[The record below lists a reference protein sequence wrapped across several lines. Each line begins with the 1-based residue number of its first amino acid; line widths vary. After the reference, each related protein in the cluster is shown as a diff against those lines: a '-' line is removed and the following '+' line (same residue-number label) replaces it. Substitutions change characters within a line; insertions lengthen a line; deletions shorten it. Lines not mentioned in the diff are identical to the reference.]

1 MLEIVNVTKKYLD
14 QFILNE
20 VNLKI
25 EGPAF
30 IGIHGRSGAGKTT
43 LLNIIGGLEED
54 YQGIVKFNG
63 VNIKKDRQRYRLHY
77 VCTLYQQV
85 ALLSKWSIKN
95 NLNLYSYFSHQQSP
109 IEEKP
114 LLKKLNMNGMKVK
127 CCGQLSGGQQQRLAL
142 VRGLKK
148 DPAIIL
154 CDEPTSALDQE
165 NAVNMM
171 KLLKE
176 YAQKAIVIMVS
187 HDIHMLSQYCDHILY
202 LHEGQLDQTY
212 ISSPRRLTPMKK
224 RRKRRIVIDYYQLL
238 KESYKSQKERHLL
251 SVFAV
256 MFGTI
261 CLMLTLVVSYG
272 LKQETF
278 KEIKKLFPQQ
288 CISLKFTDRHWLDT
302 QDATALMEA
311 NEHIQGAYL
320 NLPYIDFL
328 GISKDSGEIL
338 FIGDNTRC
346 AHENLRLLYGRQP
359 QNESE
364 IMLSKNTYEQLFGET
379 LSEKT
384 VYGHYQY
391 ADQERRFSFQVV
403 GIVDEYTSMDTIYR
417 KSLDE
422 LKIIEHLFDLSSVTG
437 DYLMLYSDGAI
448 EELLTFYRNQ
458 FPEYEYKEVGADIS
472 DQITGILKK
481 VSYFLYGITGVMLVT
496 IFLLLGMTV
505 YLNITEKI
513 KEIGLFRMIGASS
526 RQILY
531 LQGLDI
537 VIISLSGG
545 ISGVLFVQLLLSQG
559 SQLLIETLGFTVVK
573 AIPLLWSVGVVI
585 LMGGLGLLSGFLPM
599 RLLSKVSLMDC
610 LKDQGY

>member
-1 MLEIVNVTKKYLD
+1 MLELVNIAKKHHDQCILD
-14 QFILNE
+14 GI
-20 VNLKI
+20 NLKI
-25 EGPAF
+25 EGPVF

-43 LLNIIGGLEED
+43 LLNIIGGLDED

-63 VNIKKDRQRYRLHY
+63 VNIKKNRQQYRLHY
-77 VCTLYQQV
+77 VCNLYQQV
-85 ALLSKWSIKN
+85 ALLSKWSVKN
-95 NLNLYSYFSHQQSP
+95 NLNLYSYFSHRQSP
-109 IEEKP
+109 LDEKE
-114 LLKKLNMNGMKVK
+114 LLDKLNMREIKVK

-176 YAQKAIVIMVS
+176 FSQKAIVIMVS
-187 HDIHMLSQYCDHILY
+187 HDVHLLSQYCDRVLY
-202 LHEGQLDQTY
+202 LHEGRLDQSLVASNY
-212 ISSPRRLTPMKK
+212 RLSPMKK
-224 RRKRRIVIDYYQLL
+224 RRKRRVLIDYYQLL

-256 MFGTI
+256 MFGTV

-272 LKQETF
+272 LKQESF
-278 KEIKKLFPQQ
+278 KEIKKLFPTQ
-288 CISLKFTDRHWLDT
+288 CISLKFKDRHWLDIK
-302 QDATALMEA
+302 DAATLMEA

-320 NLPYIDFL
+320 NLPYVDFL
-328 GISKDSGEIL
+328 GIGKDSGEIL

-346 AHENLRLLYGRQP
+346 AHDDLRLLFGRMP
-359 QNESE
+359 EKENE
-364 IMLSKNTYEQLFGET
+364 IMLSKNTYERLFGET
-379 LSEKT
+379 MGEKT
-384 VYGHYQY
+384 VYGYYQY
-391 ADQERRFSFQVV
+391 ENQEKRYGMQVV

-417 KSLDE
+417 RSLDE
-422 LKIIEHLFDLSSVTG
+422 LKIIENLFNLSNVTG

-448 EELLTFYRNQ
+448 EELLTFYRHQ

-472 DQITGILKK
+472 DQMMGILKK

-505 YLNITEKI
+505 YLNITEKM

-526 RQILY
+526 RQILS

-537 VIISLSGG
+537 LIISLAGG
-545 ISGVLFVQLLLSQG
+545 IGGVIFVQLLLSQG
-559 SQLLIETLGFTVVK
+559 SQLLIETLGFTVIK
-573 AIPLLWSVGVVI
+573 AIPTLWSAGVV
-585 LMGGLGLLSGFLPM
+585 LFMGSLGILSGFLPM
-599 RLLSKVSLMDC
+599 HLLSRLSLLDC

>member
-1 MLEIVNVTKKYLD
+1 MLELVNVTKKYRD
-14 QFILNE
+14 QFILNK

-25 EGPAF
+25 DGPAF
-30 IGIHGRSGAGKTT
+30 VGIYGRSGAGKTT

-77 VCTLYQQV
+77 VCTLYQQI
-85 ALLSKWSIKN
+85 ALLSKWSVKN
-95 NLNLYSYFSHQQSP
+95 NLNLYSYLSHQQSL
-109 IEEKP
+109 IEEKE

-165 NAVNMM
+165 NAVKMM
-171 KLLKE
+171 MLLKE
-176 YAQKAIVIMVS
+176 YAQKAIVIIVS
-187 HDIHMLSQYCDHILY
+187 HDTNLLSQYCDHILY

-212 ISSPRRLTPMKK
+212 ISSPNRLTPIKK
-224 RRKRRIVIDYYQLL
+224 RGKRRIIIDYYQLL

-256 MFGTI
+256 MFGTV

-288 CISLKFTDRHWLDT
+288 CISLKFMDRHWLDI

-320 NLPYIDFL
+320 NLPYIEFL

-346 AHENLRLLYGRQP
+346 AHEELRLLFGRLP
-359 QNESE
+359 QKESE
-364 IMLSKNTYEQLFGET
+364 IMLSKNTYERMFGET

-391 ADQERRFSFQVV
+391 ADQEKRFGFQVV
-403 GIVDEYTSMDTIYR
+403 GVVDEYTGMDTIYR
-417 KSLDE
+417 NSLDE
-422 LKIIEHLFDLSSVTG
+422 LKIIESLFALPSVTG
-437 DYLMLYSDGAI
+437 DYLMLYSDGGI
-448 EELLTFYRNQ
+448 DELLAFYRNQ
-458 FPEYEYKEVGADIS
+458 FPEYEYKEVGANIS
-472 DQITGILKK
+472 EQITGIFQK

-513 KEIGLFRMIGASS
+513 KEIGLFRMIGASR

-537 VIISLSGG
+537 LIISITGG
-545 ISGVLFVQLLLSQG
+545 VGGVLFVQLLLSQG
-559 SQLLIETLGFTVVK
+559 SQMLIETLGFTVIK
-573 AIPLLWSVGVVI
+573 AIPLLWSAGVVV
-585 LMGGLGLLSGFLPM
+585 LMGSLGLFSGFLPM
-599 RLLSKVSLMDC
+599 RKLSKVSLIDC
-610 LKDQGY
+610 LKDHGY

>member
-1 MLEIVNVTKKYLD
+1 MLELVNVTKKYRD
-14 QFILNE
+14 QCILNK

-25 EGPAF
+25 EGPAL
-30 IGIHGRSGAGKTT
+30 IGIHGQSGAGKTT

-63 VNIKKDRQRYRLHY
+63 INIKKDRQQYRLHY

-85 ALLSKWSIKN
+85 ALLSKWSVKN
-95 NLNLYSYFSHQQSP
+95 NLNLYSYFSHRQSVV
-109 IEEKP
+109 EEKQ
-114 LLKKLNMNGMKVK
+114 LLKKLNMNGIKVK
-127 CCGQLSGGQQQRLAL
+127 CCGQLSGGQQQRLSL

-165 NAVNMM
+165 NAVNMIE
-171 KLLKE
+171 LLKE
-176 YAQKAIVIMVS
+176 YAQKAIVIIVS
-187 HDIHMLSQYCDHILY
+187 HDINLLSQYCNHILY
-202 LHEGQLDQTY
+202 LHDGQLDQTN
-212 ISSPRRLTPMKK
+212 ISSPYRLSPMKK
-224 RRKRRIVIDYYQLL
+224 KRKRRIILDYYQLL
-238 KESYKSQKERHLL
+238 KESFKSQKERHLL

-278 KEIKKLFPQQ
+278 KEIKKIFPQQ
-288 CISLKFTDRHWLDT
+288 CISLKFTDRHWLDI

-320 NLPYIDFL
+320 NLPYIDFF

-346 AHENLRLLYGRQP
+346 AHDELRLLFGRLP
-359 QNESE
+359 QKESE
-364 IMLSKNTYEQLFGET
+364 IMLSKNTYERLFGET

-391 ADQERRFSFQVV
+391 ADQEKRFGFQVV
-403 GIVDEYTSMDTIYR
+403 GVVDEYTGMDTIYR
-417 KSLDE
+417 NSLDE
-422 LKIIEHLFDLSSVTG
+422 LKIIESLFDLPSVTG
-437 DYLMLYSDGAI
+437 DYLMLYSDGEI
-448 EELLTFYRNQ
+448 DELLTFYRNQ
-458 FPEYEYKEVGADIS
+458 FPKYEYKEVGANIS
-472 DQITGILKK
+472 DQVTVILKK
-481 VSYFLYGITGVMLVT
+481 VSYFLYGITGVMLIT

-513 KEIGLFRMIGASS
+513 KEIGLFRMIGASR

-537 VIISLSGG
+537 LIISVTGG
-545 ISGVLFVQLLLSQG
+545 VGGVLFVQMLLSQG
-559 SQLLIETLGFTVVK
+559 SQLLIKTLGFTVVK
-573 AIPLLWSVGVVI
+573 AIPLLWSMGVVV
-585 LMGGLGLLSGFLPM
+585 LMGSLGLLSGWLPM
-599 RLLSKVSLMDC
+599 CLLSKVSLIDC